1 MCLIVS
7 ECGSAEDFDVGT
19 GPGPKLEVFR
29 GVWSFGLES
38 RTTEVMAVSDFD
50 ANIQRFSENANMLHR
65 NFTVI
70 SVKTRNPTKFLNLIN
85 ALYQ

>member
-65 NFTVI
+65 NFTVVL
-70 SVKTRNPTKFLNLIN
+70 VKTRVSSNLLNPIN
-85 ALYQ
+85 APQQ

>member
-1 MCLIVS
+1 LCLIVS

-65 NFTVI
+65 NFTVVL
-70 SVKTRNPTKFLNLIN
+70 VKTRVSSNLLNPIN
-85 ALYQ
+85 APQQ

>member
-65 NFTVI
+65 NFTVVL
-70 SVKTRNPTKFLNLIN
+70 VKTRISSNLLNPIN
-85 ALYQ
+85 APQQ